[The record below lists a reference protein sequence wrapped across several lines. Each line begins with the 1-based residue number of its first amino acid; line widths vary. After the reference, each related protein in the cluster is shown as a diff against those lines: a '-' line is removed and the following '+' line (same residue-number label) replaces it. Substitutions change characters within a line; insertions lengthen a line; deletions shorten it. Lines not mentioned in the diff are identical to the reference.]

1 MVSLQVAM
9 PPPPQPTP
17 IKPKPVSAQARPFAV
32 SFFGISQLLLIG
44 DDREF
49 EKKTYRK
56 SWKVWEILG
65 IVWDINMDKQENYC
79 EYNGKHDRKVLEITG
94 QLDAIF

>member
-1 MVSLQVAM
+1 MMVSLQVAM

-32 SFFGISQLLLIG
+32 SFLGISQLLLIG

-56 SWKVWEILG
+56 S
-65 IVWDINMDKQENYC
+65 
-79 EYNGKHDRKVLEITG
+79 
-94 QLDAIF
+94 